1 MDSENI
7 KGIIELG
14 NIYFK
19 CIIFDSTSSNNSE
32 KILSASMVK
41 SAGISNGSVINP
53 IKASEAI
60 RSCIAL
66 VEKKSNI
73 NLKKI
78 SVIFEQPE
86 FLCTKLSKKIKINGA
101 KIQKEDI
108 NFLLKEGKKQIM
120 LNDPSHSIIHIFN
133 HNYIVDGKKFDEEPI
148 EVYADYVS
156 HEMTFLTVP
165 KNNIKNIKQTFINC
179 DIEIERYISCNF
191 ALAVNLLSLS
201 DLKNGSVLIDIGHEK
216 ISVSLF
222 KNLAIINSFTLSM
235 GINHI
240 TKDISKVC
248 SLDLKE
254 SEEIKNKID
263 FSFKNNSELFFSDNL
278 LKNIFFKKSN
288 YRKIS
293 KSLILSVVKARLDE
307 IFQIIKKGLIV
318 SNINSLSSTKFFI
331 TGGGSNL
338 TNLED
343 YCFSF
348 FGFNIKKKFHSDKED
363 NIKDLG
369 VNFASCL
376 GALKIIRDGWETEA
390 IAISPSSDIKKYGFF
405 QRFFKNNH

>member
-1 MDSENI
+1 MDTSYA

-14 NIYFK
+14 NMYLK
-19 CIIFDSTSSNNSE
+19 CIIFDPNSDNNG

-53 IKASEAI
+53 AKASHAI
-60 RSCIAL
+60 RACIAL

-73 NLKKI
+73 TLKKI
-78 SVIFEQPE
+78 SVVFEQPE

-101 KIQKEDI
+101 KIQREDI
-108 NFLLKEGKKQIM
+108 NFLLKEGKKQIT
-120 LNDPSHSIIHIFN
+120 LNDPNHLIMHIFN
-133 HNYIVDGKKFDEEPI
+133 HNYVVDGKQFDEEPI
-148 EVYADYVS
+148 DVYADYVS

-165 KNNIKNIKQTFINC
+165 KNNIQNIKQTFINC

-191 ALAVNLLSLS
+191 ALAVNLLSFN
-201 DLKNGSVLIDIGHEK
+201 DLKHGSVLIDIGHEK

-222 KNLAIINSFTLSM
+222 KNLAIVNSFTLSI

-248 SLDLKE
+248 SLDMEE

-263 FSFKNNSELFFSDNL
+263 FSFKNNNELFFTDNL
-278 LKNIFFKKSN
+278 LKNSFFKNSS

-293 KSLILSVVKARLDE
+293 KSLILSIVKARLDE
-307 IFQIIKKGLIV
+307 IFQIVKKRLITY
-318 SNINSLSSTKFFI
+318 NINSLSSIKFFV

-338 TNLED
+338 INLVD
-343 YCFSF
+343 YCHSF
-348 FGFNIKKKFHSDKED
+348 FGFSINKVTDTNKQED
-363 NIKDLG
+363 IKDLNI
-369 VNFASCL
+369 NFASCL
-376 GALKIIRDGWETEA
+376 GALKIIKDGWETEA
-390 IAISPSSDIKKYGFF
+390 IAVSPSSNVKKYSFF
-405 QRFFKNNH
+405 QRFFKNNY